1 MSREFDPKPH
11 AKLATHLRNTARKS
25 LVYAQFVE
33 FNLITN
39 DSHSLCS
46 PQASPHTVRIATH

>member
-46 PQASPHTVRIATH
+46 P